1 MADIQVRPSTTL
13 IKVRYA
19 LAILVAAVIGYYSYT
34 LKNRYLLAGLA
45 VPALLIVS
53 AAGRHV
59 RTRFVTLEVVGDRL
73 KLEEGMASKT
83 SRSVPLAKVQDIT
96 VSQSAGQRL
105 LGVGDISI
113 VTAGD
118 TGRLTVN
125 DVSAPRAV
133 AEKILDRVAAANPQR
148 NR

>member
-19 LAILVAAVIGYYSYT
+19 LAILIAAVIGYYSYT

-45 VPALLIVS
+45 VPVLLAVS